1 MEQEEEVGVGVV
13 GGLTAKPCRNG
24 LMGANELGTCHH
36 NAERPLVHLGARV
49 PMQRERERERGMR
62 EVGGGG
68 GGGGGGGCTQP
79 IVPAP

>member
-1 MEQEEEVGVGVV
+1 MEQEEEVEVEEEEV

-49 PMQRERERERGMR
+49 PMQRERGMK
-62 EVGGGG
+62 EV
-68 GGGGGGGCTQP
+68 GGGGGGCTQP